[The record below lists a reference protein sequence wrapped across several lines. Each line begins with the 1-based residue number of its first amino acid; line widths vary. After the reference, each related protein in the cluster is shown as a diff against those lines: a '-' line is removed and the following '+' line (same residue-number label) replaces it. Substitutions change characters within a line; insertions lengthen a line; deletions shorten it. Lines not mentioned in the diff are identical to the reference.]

1 MTSLLEPPAPVGP
14 ESAPE
19 HDRRRRSL
27 PERAGELITPAIRAA
42 RTATATASQDTPAW
56 RAGRYVALGGAF
68 LVFVELVFHQSLSDL
83 VNGTA
88 LGATYGI
95 MAVGAVLIYRTQRVI
110 NFAAAALGSVP
121 AIIALYLDI
130 QYHVNYLAAL
140 PVVLVGGPL
149 MGGLTDRL
157 VMRRFTAS
165 PRLIVT
171 VLTIGVAETF
181 SLLTYFIPIWMGHS
195 AKEISA
201 IPTPWQ
207 SFAVHNGRGQPV
219 ITGNE
224 IAELAVVISL
234 TIGLVVFLRKT
245 KVGLALRAS
254 AENAD
259 RAALL
264 GIPVKR
270 LATVAWMLAGLL
282 AGLAVYFQS
291 PVIGVPQ
298 DTSLILDPTLLFL
311 LAAAAVARFDRMGLA
326 LGAGCASGILVFAAV
341 QSTGSSDVATAY
353 MFVIILLALL
363 LQRGSLSRA
372 YDTGVETWRSLKE
385 FRPIP
390 TELRHLPEVR
400 TFRVAVPAALV
411 LVAVILGLPG
421 VGLSQPNIPF
431 LVLLPIFGIVA
442 VSTVVLTGW
451 SGQISLGQFGLA
463 ASGALVTGGLIAK
476 HNPDFFAML
485 GLGVAA
491 GVAVAVL
498 IGLPAARFPGM
509 QLAVITLA
517 FNYMMWSYLM
527 NQHYWFGAHLM
538 PAGFAAQVDRPTLWQ
553 RIALGDVGPNRSYY
567 FVCLAFL
574 ALAMAAAASFRRY
587 HSGRLLIAV
596 RDNQRAAS
604 SYAVNIVRTRVAAFA
619 VAGGIAGLAGVLL
632 IYALGNVIPDSF
644 APQYSIIIFL
654 AVVVGGANSLPWAVI
669 GAVTFE
675 AVTVFGPTVLKP
687 IAGASVTSALP
698 LILAGP
704 GLIVTLVQ
712 YPSGNAEWGYKLR
725 DRFLRWVANR
735 HDLHVPS
742 LVADR
747 LVERDEDRDAI
758 AAAGAHYD
766 TVRVAEHA
774 PGPVLA
780 CPVCGAVLDL
790 AEAAQHDHLRVSA
803 APAPATDQ
811 AGAEPERLR

>member
-1 MTSLLEPPAPVGP
+1 
-14 ESAPE
+14 
-19 HDRRRRSL
+19 
-27 PERAGELITPAIRAA
+27 
-42 RTATATASQDTPAW
+42 
-56 RAGRYVALGGAF
+56 
-68 LVFVELVFHQSLSDL
+68 
-83 VNGTA
+83 
-88 LGATYGI
+88 
-95 MAVGAVLIYRTQRVI
+95 VI

-130 QYHVNYLAAL
+130 QYHVSYLLAL
-140 PVVLVGGPL
+140 PVVIVGGPL
-149 MGGLTDRL
+149 MGAMTDRF
-157 VMRRFTAS
+157 VMRRFTSS

-171 VLTIGVAETF
+171 VLTIGVAETL

-195 AKEISA
+195 AKEISVV
-201 IPTPWQ
+201 PTPWQ
-207 SFAVHNGRGQPV
+207 NFAVHNGRGQPV

-224 IAELAVVISL
+224 IAELVVVLAL
-234 TIGLVVFLRKT
+234 TIGLIVFLRKT

-282 AGLAVYFQS
+282 AALAVYFQS

-298 DTSLILDPTLLFL
+298 DTSLVLDPTLLFL
-311 LAAAAVARFDRMGLA
+311 LAAAVVARFDKMGLA
-326 LGAGCASGILVFAAV
+326 LGAGCASGILVFATV

-353 MFVIILLALL
+353 MFVVIILALL

-385 FRPIP
+385 FRPVP
-390 TELRHLPEVR
+390 AELRHLPEVR
-400 TFRVAVPAALV
+400 AFRIAVPAVLV
-411 LVAVILGLPG
+411 LVAVVLGLPG
-421 VGLSQPNIPF
+421 IGLSRPNIPF
-431 LVLLPIFGIVA
+431 LVLLPIYGIVA
-442 VSTVVLTGW
+442 VSAVVLTGW

-463 ASGALVTGGLIAK
+463 ASGALVTGGLVAG
-476 HNPDFFAML
+476 HNPDFFAMV

-491 GVAVAVL
+491 GVVVAVL

-527 NQHYWFGAHLM
+527 NPHYWFGAHLM
-538 PAGFAAQVDRPTLWQ
+538 PTGFTAQVNRPVLWQ
-553 RIALGDVGPNRSYY
+553 RITLGDVGPNRNYY
-567 FVCLAFL
+567 FLCLAFL
-574 ALAMAAAASFRRY
+574 GVAMAAAASFRRY
-587 HSGRLLIAV
+587 HSGRVLIAV
-596 RDNQRAAS
+596 RDNQRAAT
-604 SYAVNIVRTRVAAFA
+604 SYAVNVVRTRVAAFA

-669 GAVTFE
+669 GAVSFE

-687 IAGASVTSALP
+687 VVGASVTSALP

-704 GLIVTLVQ
+704 GLVLTLIQ

-725 DRFLRWVANR
+725 DRFLRWVAAR
-735 HDLHVPS
+735 HDILVPS

-747 LVERDEDRDAI
+747 LVEPDQGRDAI
-758 AAAGAHYD
+758 SAAEAHYEA
-766 TVRVAEHA
+766 VRTADDGNGA
-774 PGPVLA
+774 RSIA
-780 CPVCGAVLDL
+780 CPVCGAVLGL
-790 AEAAQHDHLRVSA
+790 AEAADHEHLR
-803 APAPATDQ
+803 APAG
-811 AGAEPERLR
+811 GAHEAVR

>member
-1 MTSLLEPPAPVGP
+1 VT
-14 ESAPE
+14 
-19 HDRRRRSL
+19 RRHRTL
-27 PERAGELITPAIRAA
+27 PERANHAAALSADAA
-42 RTATATASQDTPAW
+42 RRAVDLAGREGPWW
-56 RAGRYVALGGAF
+56 RAGRTVAVAGLF
-68 LVFVELVFHQSLSDL
+68 LLLVELVFHQSLPDL
-83 VNGTA
+83 VSGVA

-95 MAVGAVLIYRTQRVI
+95 MAVAVVLIYRTQRVV

-121 AIIALYLDI
+121 AVIALYLDI
-130 QYHVNYLAAL
+130 QFHVNYLVAL

-149 MGGLTDRL
+149 MGLLTDVL
-157 VMRRFTAS
+157 VMRRFTNS

-195 AKEISA
+195 AKEISV

-224 IAELAVVISL
+224 IAELVVVLAL
-234 TIGLVVFLRKT
+234 TVGLTLFLKRT
-245 KVGLALRAS
+245 RIGLALRAS
-254 AENAD
+254 AENAE

-264 GIPVKR
+264 GIPVR
-270 LATVAWMLAGLL
+270 RIATVAWMLAGLL
-282 AGLAVYFQS
+282 AAIAVFFQA
-291 PVIGVPQ
+291 PVVGVPQ
-298 DTSLILDPTLLFL
+298 DTSLVLDPTLLFL
-311 LAAAAVARFDRMGLA
+311 LAAAVVARFDRMGVALA
-326 LGAGCASGILVFAAV
+326 AGCASGILVFAAV

-353 MFVIILLALL
+353 MFLVIIGALL
-363 LQRGSLSRA
+363 FQRGSLSRA

-385 FRPIP
+385 FRPVP

-400 TFRVAVPAALV
+400 AFRIAVPAVLV
-411 LVAVILGLPG
+411 LVAVVLGLPT
-421 VGLSQPNIPF
+421 VGLSAPNIPF

-463 ASGALVTGGLIAK
+463 ASGALVTGGLAAA
-476 HNPDFFAML
+476 HNLDFFFVL

-491 GVAVAVL
+491 GVVVAVL

-517 FNYMMWSYLM
+517 FNYMMWSYLL
-527 NQHYWFGAHLM
+527 NTHYWFGAHLM
-538 PAGFAAQVDRPTLWQ
+538 PTGFLAQVARPFLWQ
-553 RIALGDVGPNRSYY
+553 RISLGDIGPNRSFY
-567 FVCLAFL
+567 FLCLAL
-574 ALAMAAAASFRRY
+574 LGVAMAAAASFRKY
-587 HSGRLLIAV
+587 HSGRVLISV

-604 SYAVNIVRTRVAAFA
+604 SFAVNVVRTRVAAFA
-619 VAGGIAGLAGVLL
+619 VSGGIAGMAGVLL
-632 IYALGNVIPDSF
+632 MYAQGNVIPDSF

-675 AVTVFGPTVLKP
+675 AFTVFGPTVLKP
-687 IAGASVTSALP
+687 VLGQTVTSALP

-704 GLIVTLVQ
+704 GLIVTLLQ
-712 YPSGNAEWGYKLR
+712 YPAGNAEWGYQAR
-725 DRFLRWVANR
+725 DWFLRRVAAR
-735 HDLHVPS
+735 HGLLVPS

-747 LVERDEDRDAI
+747 RVDDDDASRAI
-758 AAAGAHYD
+758 SEAGARY
-766 TVRVAEHA
+766 TLGTSPTENEGQPMVS
-774 PGPVLA
+774 
-780 CPVCGAVLDL
+780 CPVCGAVLPVSL
-790 AEAAQHDHLRVSA
+790 AAEHEHLR
-803 APAPATDQ
+803 APAG
-811 AGAEPERLR
+811 AGPSEQVSGA

>member
-1 MTSLLEPPAPVGP
+1 MTALLEPSGSPGPPASP
-14 ESAPE
+14 
-19 HDRRRRSL
+19 RRRGPL
-27 PERAGELITPAIRAA
+27 ERAGDSWERAR
-42 RTATATASQDTPAW
+42 RTSAQVLTVAGQDTSAW
-56 RAGRYVALGGAF
+56 RAGRYLALAVGF
-68 LVFVELVFHQSLSDL
+68 LVFVELVFHQSLSEL
-83 VNGTA
+83 VSGTA

-95 MAVGAVLIYRTQRVI
+95 MAVAAVLIYRTQRVI

-121 AIIALYLDI
+121 AIVALYLDI
-130 QYHVNYLAAL
+130 QYHVSYLLAL

-149 MGGLTDRL
+149 MGALTDRL
-157 VMRRFTAS
+157 VMRRFTTS

-195 AKEISA
+195 AKEISVV
-201 IPTPWQ
+201 PTPWQ
-207 SFAVHNGRGQPV
+207 TFAVHNGRGQPV

-224 IAELAVVISL
+224 IAELAVVLLL
-234 TIGLVVFLRKT
+234 TLGLTLFLRKT
-245 KVGLALRAS
+245 RVGLALRAS

-282 AGLAVYFQS
+282 AALAVYFQS

-298 DTSLILDPTLLFL
+298 DTSLVLDPTLLFL
-311 LAAAAVARFDRMGLA
+311 LAAAVVARFDRMGLA

-385 FRPIP
+385 YRPVP
-390 TELRHLPEVR
+390 SELRHLREVR
-400 TFRVAVPAALV
+400 LFRVAVPATLV
-411 LVAVILGLPG
+411 LAAVVLGLPG
-421 VGLSQPNIPF
+421 IGLSAPNIPF

-463 ASGALVTGGLIAK
+463 ASGALVTGGLIAR

-485 GLGVAA
+485 ALGIAA
-491 GVAVAVL
+491 GVGVAVL

-527 NQHYWFGAHLM
+527 NPHYWFGAHLM
-538 PAGFAAQVDRPTLWQ
+538 PSGFLAQVNRPVLWQ

-567 FVCLAFL
+567 FLCLGLL
-574 ALAMAAAASFRRY
+574 ALAMAAAASFRRFR
-587 HSGRLLIAV
+587 SGRVLIAV

-604 SYAVNIVRTRVAAFA
+604 SFAVNVVRTRVAAFA

-687 IAGASVTSALP
+687 LIGASVTSALP
-698 LILAGP
+698 LVLAGP
-704 GLIVTLVQ
+704 GLILTLIQ

-725 DRFLRWVANR
+725 DRFLRWVAAR
-735 HDLHVPS
+735 HGILVPS

-747 LVERDEDRDAI
+747 LVVPDDGRDAI
-758 AAAGAHYD
+758 SAAEARYD
-766 TVRVAEHA
+766 ATRAA
-774 PGPVLA
+774 SADRGPSLS
-780 CPVCGAVLDL
+780 CPVCGAVLSL
-790 AEAAQHDHLRVSA
+790 EEAAAHDHLR
-803 APAPATDQ
+803 AP
-811 AGAEPERLR
+811 EVLR